1 MPDFLL
7 NKARDIYR
15 VLVKEN
21 DPLIAMYDELPSNA
35 EIVRIAVTAGH
46 RAIVVPRLSQEARAN
61 VDYTV
66 RRPTTKKA

>member
-7 NKARDIYR
+7 NKAREIVR
-15 VLVKEN
+15 VLVKDK
-21 DPLIAMYDELPSNA
+21 DPLVAMYSEVPSNA
-35 EIVRIAVTAGH
+35 EIVRIAVVAGH
-46 RAIVVPRLSQEARAN
+46 RAIVVPRLPQEARKD